1 MAILWIPGHSEAAI
15 KQAFEQYARQICG
28 NDQQYAEPMS
38 LLGGLLDKRF
48 PGRWLVVFDALDVPL
63 INIQQ
68 YLFTDMEDSKILITT
83 RNSDLAPSIK
93 ATHDIPMSPLDEK
106 LGGDLLDM
114 YINTESTS
122 STAGQAVQ
130 VAQTIE
136 ERNARIRIVKEL
148 GGLPLAIAIVGA
160 ALREKTGRSSF
171 SSKAYLA
178 WTDEFK
184 ETLLEHDPLFSDYSV
199 SIWKAFQFAF
209 HEILQGTGFKEY
221 AAHIAHFSASCEDAS
236 SIAEYIRLYR
246 DVGSRD
252 AASNRNTA
260 VRGRTGISRLHFLD
274 GTKLGLGIDA
284 LAAVSMVTVNWA
296 VNQANDV
303 PHIEMHSLAWLIGF
317 SMYTHLK
324 EGRVATS
331 RFEPLL
337 EHVKKG
343 LLENTPV
350 GKDVPAP
357 ETALALLLD
366 AQMKLTRSFD
376 FFPAGSAQRS
386 RLRGFSGSLELE
398 LAASY
403 DDNLNDLDWS
413 SVFGGW
419 AESLAELV
427 ESVVGYDAQRDGYNL
442 KDFFLETLDSHGCV
456 SSAFQMEAPDEFRQ
470 AGETKML
477 LSIQANLG
485 VTIGVLLEG
494 NLDRK
499 AFECLAFDA
508 AEDSSE
514 FFHAWSRRWGKDVTE
529 ILRKCLADVVARV
542 QPPSNAPDLATEDTL
557 SSISVTVTDPQSI
570 GASMRAMMDPNDPR
584 NAFFAI
590 LRRTVERVVGRALDS
605 SRAKE
610 ELNEQKETFRALC
623 EPAVWRGF
631 GDRAADM
638 SRNSHGHFSL
648 LWSLAWPARFPGALD
663 DLIAQV
669 TLDGISEALQHA
681 AKQGFRSTLEKYIDN
696 RSSCVERLADEVFG
710 ESAISNMFLNWIS
723 AGWIDPLQDGQD
735 SEEEESSYADVMYQA
750 RQQTMTVME
759 STYDSPANVVHEGA
773 VVQALHLTL
782 ESRRLIHN
790 TVMDK
795 LRDPEVSDRTG
806 VGPYFAMLHF
816 EDCDTSLRLA
826 CAVLGGEPARNLA
839 NSLDHLNEV
848 ENAWTS
854 RGHTS
859 R

>member
-1 MAILWIPGHSEAAI
+1 
-15 KQAFEQYARQICG
+15 
-28 NDQQYAEPMS
+28 
-38 LLGGLLDKRF
+38 
-48 PGRWLVVFDALDVPL
+48 V
-63 INIQQ
+63 
-68 YLFTDMEDSKILITT
+68 
-83 RNSDLAPSIK
+83 
-93 ATHDIPMSPLDEK
+93 
-106 LGGDLLDM
+106 
-114 YINTESTS
+114 
-122 STAGQAVQ
+122 
-130 VAQTIE
+130 
-136 ERNARIRIVKEL
+136 
-148 GGLPLAIAIVGA
+148 
-160 ALREKTGRSSF
+160 
-171 SSKAYLA
+171 
-178 WTDEFK
+178 
-184 ETLLEHDPLFSDYSV
+184 LLEHDPLFSDYSV

-209 HEILQGTGFKEY
+209 HEILQGTGIKEY

-260 VRGRTGISRLHFLD
+260 VRGRTGISRLQFLD
-274 GTKLGLGIDA
+274 DTKLGLGVDA

-296 VNQANDV
+296 VNQPNDV
-303 PHIEMHSLAWLIGF
+303 PHIEMHSLVRRWLCRTNHDMVSSFTASKAWLVGF

-337 EHVKKG
+337 EHMKNG
-343 LLENTPV
+343 LLENAPV
-350 GKDVPAP
+350 GNDVPAP

-376 FFPAGSAQRS
+376 FLPAGSAQRS
-386 RLRGFSGSLELE
+386 RLRGFSDSLELE
-398 LAASY
+398 LAESY

-413 SVFGGW
+413 TVFGVW
-419 AESLAELV
+419 AERLAELV
-427 ESVVGYDAQRDGYNL
+427 ESVVGYDAQRDGYIL

-456 SSAFQMEAPDEFRQ
+456 SGAFQMEAPDELRQ

-477 LSIQANLG
+477 LSIQANIRA
-485 VTIGVLLEG
+485 TIGVLLED

-508 AEDSSE
+508 ADDSSD
-514 FFHAWSRRWGKDVTE
+514 FFHTWSRRWGKDVTE
-529 ILRKCLADVVARV
+529 ILRQCLADVFARV
-542 QPPSNAPDLATEDTL
+542 QPPSHAPDLATEDTL
-557 SSISVTVTDPQSI
+557 SSISVTVTDPQTI
-570 GASMRAMMDPNDPR
+570 GASIRAMMDQNDPR

-590 LRRTVERVVGRALDS
+590 LRRTVGRVVGRTLDS

-610 ELNEQKETFRALC
+610 ELDEQKEMFRALC
-623 EPAVWRGF
+623 ESAVWRGF

-638 SRNSHGHFSL
+638 SRNSHGHFSQ

-669 TLDGISEALQHA
+669 IFDGISEALQHA

-696 RSSCVERLADEVFG
+696 RSSYVERLADEVFD

-723 AGWIDPLQDGQD
+723 AGWIDPLPDGQD

-750 RQQTMTVME
+750 RQQTMAVME
-759 STYDSPANVVHEGA
+759 STYDSPANMVDEGI
-773 VVQALHLTL
+773 VIQALRLTL

-816 EDCDTSLRLA
+816 EDCDASLRLA
-826 CAVLGGEPARNLA
+826 CAVLGDEPARTLVD
-839 NSLDHLNEV
+839 SLDHLNEV

-854 RGHTS
+854 HGHTS
-859 R
+859 L

>member
-1 MAILWIPGHSEAAI
+1 
-15 KQAFEQYARQICG
+15 
-28 NDQQYAEPMS
+28 MS
-38 LLGGLLDKRF
+38 LLGGLLDERF
-48 PGRWLVVFDALDVPL
+48 PGRWLVVFGALDVPL

-130 VAQTIE
+130 VVQTIE
-136 ERNARIRIVKEL
+136 ERSARIRIVKEL
-148 GGLPLAIAIVGA
+148 GGLPLAIAVVGA
-160 ALREKTGRSSF
+160 ALRKKTGRRSF
-171 SSKAYLA
+171 SSQAYLA

-184 ETLLEHDPLFSDYSV
+184 EVLLKHDPLFSDYSV

-209 HEILQGTGFKEY
+209 HEILQGTGIKEY

-260 VRGRTGISRLHFLD
+260 VRGRTGISRLQFLD
-274 GTKLGLGIDA
+274 DTKLGLGVDA

-296 VNQANDV
+296 VNQPNDV
-303 PHIEMHSLAWLIGF
+303 PHIEMHSLVKRWLCRTNHDMVSSFTASKAWLVGF

-337 EHVKKG
+337 ENVKKG

-350 GKDVPAP
+350 GNDVPAP

-376 FFPAGSAQRS
+376 FLPAGSAQRG
-386 RLRGFSGSLELE
+386 RLRGFSDALELE
-398 LAASY
+398 LAESY
-403 DDNLNDLDWS
+403 DDNLNEFDWS
-413 SVFGGW
+413 SVFGIW
-419 AESLAELV
+419 AERLAESV
-427 ESVVGYDAQRDGYNL
+427 ESVVEYDAQRDGYIL
-442 KDFFLETLDSHGCV
+442 RDFFLETLDSHGCV
-456 SSAFQMEAPDEFRQ
+456 SSAFQMEAPDELRQ

-477 LSIQANLG
+477 LSIQANIG
-485 VTIGVLLEG
+485 ATIGVLLEE

-514 FFHAWSRRWGKDVTE
+514 FFHTWSRRWGKDVTE
-529 ILRKCLADVVARV
+529 ILRQCLADVFTRV

-584 NAFFAI
+584 TAFFAN

-610 ELNEQKETFRALC
+610 ELNEQKEMFRALC

-681 AKQGFRSTLEKYIDN
+681 AKQGFRSTLEKYIEN

-723 AGWIDPLQDGQD
+723 AGWIDPLQDHQD

-750 RQQTMTVME
+750 RQQTMAVME
-759 STYDSPANVVHEGA
+759 STYDSPANVVDEGA
-773 VVQALHLTL
+773 VVQALHLAL

-795 LRDPEVSDRTG
+795 LRDSEVSDRTG

-826 CAVLGGEPARNLA
+826 CVVLGGESALNLVS
-839 NSLDHLNEV
+839 SLDHLNEV

-854 RGHTS
+854 REHTS
-859 R
+859 HLGPGLR